1 MATASASLNLP
12 VSADKVWQLVG
23 GFLSL
28 PDWLPF
34 IASSEPAE
42 GGRIR
47 KLKTEDGAS
56 ITERLESYDNQART
70 YSYSITEGPF
80 PVTDYLATLQVSA
93 VGDNQTQVTW
103 SGRFTPNGTTDAEV
117 SALFQGIYEGGLE
130 ALKANF

>member
-28 PDWLPF
+28 PAWLPF

-47 KLKTEDGAS
+47 KLTTVDGAA
-56 ITERLESYDNQART
+56 ITERLMSFDNQART

-80 PVTDYLATLQVSA
+80 PITDYLATLQVSA
-93 VGDNQTQVTW
+93 IGDNQTQVTW
-103 SGRFTPNGTTDAEV
+103 SGRFTPNGITDAEA
-117 SALFQGIYEGGLE
+117 SALFQDIYDGGLE